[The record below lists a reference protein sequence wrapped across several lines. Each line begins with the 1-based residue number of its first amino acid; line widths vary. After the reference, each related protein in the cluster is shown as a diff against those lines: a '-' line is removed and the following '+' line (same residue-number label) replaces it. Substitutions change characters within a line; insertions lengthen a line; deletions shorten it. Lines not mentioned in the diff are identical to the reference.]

1 VFEENRKIAAALG
14 VPPGLLAGWVYIG
27 FVPIALA
34 VVIDANWLGWSGA
47 IVGVGLLLTGLRA
60 LSFPARPFDGGVGL
74 MRSVLRTTRSVA
86 VFYVVVSLWCI
97 IFGVALAVS

>member
-1 VFEENRKIAAALG
+1 
-14 VPPGLLAGWVYIG
+14 
-27 FVPIALA
+27 
-34 VVIDANWLGWSGA
+34 
-47 IVGVGLLLTGLRA
+47 
-60 LSFPARPFDGGVGL
+60 